1 MLDQDIVIHDQGTLT
16 TAILE
21 TRPPETKRDNATNN
35 TYEPTTTEKAT
46 TKEDVSED
54 RNGGSSDNNCK
65 RGEFDLS
72 TLGQRQLDETNP
84 MFATTPLIPSKNNA
98 TKNKYGH
105 KVPKNV
111 ITIYRSSE
119 DEEEYKEDPV
129 DVWALQQH
137 RVDKK
142 DPKFLSSSIV
152 ERKSMMDNGL
162 WPPDGAYRQH
172 ESSTWPPTH

>member
-1 MLDQDIVIHDQGTLT
+1 
-16 TAILE
+16 
-21 TRPPETKRDNATNN
+21 
-35 TYEPTTTEKAT
+35 
-46 TKEDVSED
+46 
-54 RNGGSSDNNCK
+54 
-65 RGEFDLS
+65 
-72 TLGQRQLDETNP
+72 

-98 TKNKYGH
+98 TKNKYWH
-105 KVPKNV
+105 EVPKNV

-137 RVDKK
+137 RACKK

-152 ERKSMMDNGL
+152 EHKSMMDNGL
-162 WPPDGAYRQH
+162 WPPDGAYRQT